1 VEVHLSSE
9 VAHVAIRAP
18 RHQFTVAD
26 YQRMGEAGIL
36 LEDDRVELIEG
47 EIIDMSPI
55 GRRHQACVDQLA
67 ERFFEALGRRVILRV
82 QGSVRLSDL
91 SEPQPDLAVLRRR
104 SDFYAGSDA
113 APDDV
118 LLIVEVADT
127 TLHYDRDVKVP
138 LYARA
143 RVPEAWVV
151 DITGQRVL
159 VYREPGSR
167 GYATSLEAQGDDR
180 LSLEGFPELV
190 LTADD
195 VVGGLA

>member
-1 VEVHLSSE
+1 MAVQ
-9 VAHVAIRAP
+9 P
-18 RHQFTVAD
+18 RRYRFTTAE
-26 YQRMGEAGIL
+26 YHRLAEAGIL
-36 LEDDRVELIEG
+36 GEDDRVELIDG

-67 ERFFEALGRRVILRV
+67 ERFFEALGRRAILRV

-118 LLIVEVADT
+118 LLIVEVADR